1 MIHTTD
7 TSLTEVSN
15 INIKSEIDVSI
26 IIVNY
31 NTRQLTLD
39 CLASVYASKTSY
51 QFELIVVDN
60 ASRDDSV
67 QAIQTMYPGVR
78 MIANSGN
85 TGFAVANNQGMDVA
99 SGRYMLLL
107 NSDTVVQPDTLQTMI
122 SFMDRHPEMGASG
135 CKVILPDGSLDKAC
149 KRGFPTPSASFY
161 YAFGLSRLFPDQ
173 PKFNQ
178 YQLGHL
184 SPDDEYPVDC
194 LVGAFMLVR
203 REAINQVGGL
213 DETFFM
219 YGEDIDWCYRIKE
232 AGWGIYYYPRT
243 YIVHYKG
250 GSARRKPLKI
260 TYEFHRAMW
269 VFHRKHYA
277 KKYNLLMNSAVYMG
291 ISLKFTLSLVRS
303 WLPLPSRSKK
313 STMSTTHTST
323 RTENE
328 VSSEVKS

>member
-7 TSLTEVSN
+7 ASLSEVSH
-15 INIKSEIDVSI
+15 INKNDKVDVSI

-39 CLASVYASKTSY
+39 CLASVYASQTSY
-51 QFELIVVDN
+51 QYEIIVVDN

-67 QAIQTMYPGVR
+67 GAIQHAYPNVR
-78 MIANSGN
+78 MIANSAN
-85 TGFAVANNQGMDVA
+85 TGFAVANNQGMDIA
-99 SGRYMLLL
+99 GGRYILLL
-107 NSDTVVQPDTLQTMI
+107 NSDTVVQPDTLHTMVY
-122 SFMDRHPEMGASG
+122 FMDRHPEMGASG

-161 YAFGLSRLFPDQ
+161 YAFGLSRIFPDR

-203 REAINQVGGL
+203 RETIEQIGGL

-277 KKYNLLMNSAVYMG
+277 KKYNPLMNGAVWMG
-291 ISLKFTLSLVRS
+291 ISLKFTLSLLRNWVS
-303 WLPLPSRSKK
+303 LPSRSKR
-313 STMSTTHTST
+313 TVTPT

>member
-1 MIHTTD
+1 MNNTY
-7 TSLTEVSN
+7 LL
-15 INIKSEIDVSI
+15 DVSI
-26 IIVNY
+26 IIVNF

-39 CLASVYASKTSY
+39 CLASMYASQTSY
-51 QFELIVVDN
+51 KYEVIVIDN
-60 ASRDDSV
+60 ASHDGSV
-67 QAIQTMYPGVR
+67 EAIREVYPDVQL
-78 MIANSGN
+78 IANQNN
-85 TGFAVANNQGMDVA
+85 TGFAVANNQGMELA
-99 SGRYMLLL
+99 KGRYILLL
-107 NSDTVVQPDTLQTMI
+107 NSDTVVQPDTLHTMI
-122 SFMDRHPEMGASG
+122 YFMDRHPEMGASG

-161 YAFGLSRLFPDQ
+161 YAFGISRLFPDR

-203 REAINQVGGL
+203 RETIDQVGGL

-232 AGWGIYYYPRT
+232 AGWGIFYYPRT

-277 KKYNLLMNSAVYMG
+277 KKYNLLTNAAVWMG
-291 ISLKFTLSLVRS
+291 ISLKFTLSLLRS
-303 WLPLPSRSKK
+303 KLSPPSRQV
-313 STMSTTHTST
+313 
-323 RTENE
+323 RTETRLRAENE
-328 VSSEVKS
+328 ASSEVNP

>member
-1 MIHTTD
+1 MNNTYLLD
-7 TSLTEVSN
+7 A
-15 INIKSEIDVSI
+15 SI

-31 NTRQLTLD
+31 NTCQLTLD
-39 CLASVYASKTSY
+39 CLASVYASQTSY
-51 QFELIVVDN
+51 KYEVIVIDN
-60 ASRDDSV
+60 ASHDGSV
-67 QAIQTMYPGVR
+67 EAIREVYPDVQL
-78 MIANSGN
+78 IANQNN
-85 TGFAVANNQGMDVA
+85 TGFAVANNQGMEVA
-99 SGRYMLLL
+99 KGRYVLLL
-107 NSDTVVQPDTLQTMI
+107 NSDTVIQPDTLHTMI
-122 SFMDRHPEMGASG
+122 YCMDRHPEMGASG

-161 YAFGLSRLFPDQ
+161 YAFGISRLFPDR

-178 YQLGHL
+178 YQMGHL

-203 REAINQVGGL
+203 RETIDQVGGL

-232 AGWGIYYYPRT
+232 AGWGIFYYPRT

-277 KKYNLLMNSAVYMG
+277 KKYSLLTNTAVWMG
-291 ISLKFTLSLVRS
+291 ISLKFTLSLLRS
-303 WLPLPSRSKK
+303 KLSPPSRQGQSAAR
-313 STMSTTHTST
+313 M
-323 RTENE
+323 RAENE
-328 VSSEVKS
+328 ASSEVNP

>member
-1 MIHTTD
+1 MTQVSEAAHPVGLQ
-7 TSLTEVSN
+7 LTEASQMF
-15 INIKSEIDVSI
+15 DTSI

-39 CLASVYASKTSY
+39 CLDSVYASNTSY
-51 QFELIVVDN
+51 SYEVIVVDN

-67 QAIQTMYPGVR
+67 QAIREAYPQVHL
-78 MIANSGN
+78 IANQNN
-85 TGFAVANNQGMDVA
+85 TGFAVANNQGMEVA
-99 SGRYMLLL
+99 KGRYILLL
-107 NSDTVVQPDTLQTMI
+107 NSDTVVQPDTLHTMI
-122 SFMDRHPEMGASG
+122 YFMDRHPEIGASG

-161 YAFGLSRLFPDQ
+161 YAFGISRLFPDR

-203 REAINQVGGL
+203 RETIDQVGGL

-232 AGWGIYYYPRT
+232 AGWGIFYYPRT

-277 KKYNLLMNSAVYMG
+277 KKYNLLTNTAVCVG
-291 ISLKFTLSLVRS
+291 ISLKFTLSLLRS
-303 WLPLPSRSKK
+303 KLSPPSRQGQ
-313 STMSTTHTST
+313 TAT
-323 RTENE
+323 RMRAENE
-328 VSSEVKS
+328 TSSEVNP

>member
-1 MIHTTD
+1 MNNTY
-7 TSLTEVSN
+7 LL
-15 INIKSEIDVSI
+15 DVSI
-26 IIVNY
+26 IIVNF

-39 CLASVYASKTSY
+39 CLASVYASQTSY
-51 QFELIVVDN
+51 QYELIVIDN
-60 ASRDDSV
+60 ASHDGSV
-67 QAIQTMYPGVR
+67 EAIREVYPDVKL
-78 MIANSGN
+78 IANQNN
-85 TGFAVANNQGMDVA
+85 TGFAVANNQGMEVA
-99 SGRYMLLL
+99 KGRYILLL
-107 NSDTVVQPDTLQTMI
+107 NSDTVVQPDTLHTMI
-122 SFMDRHPEMGASG
+122 YFMDRHPEMGASG

-161 YAFGLSRLFPDQ
+161 YAFGISRLFPDR

-203 REAINQVGGL
+203 RETIDQVGGL

-232 AGWGIYYYPRT
+232 AGWGIFYYPRT

-277 KKYNLLMNSAVYMG
+277 KKYNLLTNTAVWMG
-291 ISLKFTLSLVRS
+291 ISLKFTLSLLRS
-303 WLPLPSRSKK
+303 KLSPPSRQV
-313 STMSTTHTST
+313 
-323 RTENE
+323 RTETRLRAENE
-328 VSSEVKS
+328 ASSEVNP

>member
-1 MIHTTD
+1 MIETVD
-7 TSLTEVSN
+7 LSLRG
-15 INIKSEIDVSI
+15 KSKNNSSYDPDISI
-26 IIVNY
+26 IIVNF

-39 CLASVYASKTSY
+39 CLASVYASQTFY
-51 QFELIVVDN
+51 QYEVIVIDN
-60 ASRDDSV
+60 ASHDGSV
-67 QAIQTMYPGVR
+67 EAIREVYPDVQL
-78 MIANSGN
+78 IANQNNSG
-85 TGFAVANNQGMDVA
+85 FSVANNQGMEVA
-99 SGRYMLLL
+99 KGRYILLL
-107 NSDTVVQPDTLQTMI
+107 NSDTVIQSDTLHTMI
-122 SFMDRHPEMGASG
+122 YFMDRHPEMGASG

-161 YAFGLSRLFPDQ
+161 YAFGISRLFPDR

-203 REAINQVGGL
+203 RETIEQVGGL

-232 AGWGIYYYPRT
+232 AGWGIFYYPRT

-250 GSARRKPLKI
+250 ASARRKPLKI

-277 KKYNLLMNSAVYMG
+277 KKYNPLTNAVVWVG
-291 ISLKFTLSLVRS
+291 ISLKFTLSLLRS
-303 WLPLPSRSKK
+303 KLSLPSRQGQ
-313 STMSTTHTST
+313 TAT
-323 RTENE
+323 RMRAENE
-328 VSSEVKS
+328 ASSEVNP

>member
-1 MIHTTD
+1 MVETAD
-7 TSLTEVSN
+7 VPLRGGSKN
-15 INIKSEIDVSI
+15 NNNYGPDVSI

-31 NTRQLTLD
+31 NTRQLTMD
-39 CLASVYASKTSY
+39 CLASVYESLTSFQY
-51 QFELIVVDN
+51 EIIVVDN
-60 ASRDDSV
+60 ASHDGSV
-67 QAIQTMYPGVR
+67 EAIRGEYPDVR
-78 MIANSGN
+78 LIANRDN
-85 TGFAVANNQGMDVA
+85 TGFAVANNQGMDIA
-99 SGRYMLLL
+99 KGRYILLL
-107 NSDTVVQPDTLQTMI
+107 NSDTVVQTDTLEVMI
-122 SFMDRHPEMGASG
+122 GFMDRHPEMGASG

-161 YAFGLSRLFPDQ
+161 YAFGISRMFPDR

-203 REAINQVGGL
+203 RETIDQVGGL

-250 GSARRKPLKI
+250 ASARRKPMKI
-260 TYEFHRAMW
+260 IYEFHRAMW

-277 KKYNLLMNSAVYMG
+277 KRYGMLTNTAVWLG
-291 ISLKFTLSLVRS
+291 IALKFSLSLIRNKLIRPASQKELASGHAEVRE
-303 WLPLPSRSKK
+303 
-313 STMSTTHTST
+313 T
-323 RTENE
+323 
-328 VSSEVKS
+328 SSEVKA

>member
-1 MIHTTD
+1 MNNTY
-7 TSLTEVSN
+7 LL
-15 INIKSEIDVSI
+15 DVSI

-39 CLASVYASKTSY
+39 CLASVYASQTSY
-51 QFELIVVDN
+51 QYEVIVIDN
-60 ASRDDSV
+60 ASHDGSVEAIRD
-67 QAIQTMYPGVR
+67 AYPEIQLITNR
-78 MIANSGN
+78 DN
-85 TGFAVANNQGMDVA
+85 TGFAVANNRGMELA
-99 SGRYMLLL
+99 KGRYILLL
-107 NSDTVVQPDTLQTMI
+107 NSDTVVQPDTLHTMI
-122 SFMDRHPEMGASG
+122 YFMDRHPEMGASG

-161 YAFGLSRLFPDQ
+161 YAFGISRLFPDR

-203 REAINQVGGL
+203 RETIDQVGGL

-232 AGWGIYYYPRT
+232 AGWGIFYYPRT

-277 KKYNLLMNSAVYMG
+277 KKYNLLTNTAVWVG
-291 ISLKFTLSLVRS
+291 ISLKFTLSLLRS
-303 WLPLPSRSKK
+303 KLSLPSRQGQ
-313 STMSTTHTST
+313 TAT
-323 RTENE
+323 RMRAENE
-328 VSSEVKS
+328 ASSEVNP